1 MLNHHN
7 FKLNETIVEDV
18 TLPSLID
25 GLNTID
31 YRYEG
36 SFPTFEKG
44 SSKEVALS
52 DDILT
57 QATYFD
63 MMQHFIK
70 DDDVL
75 LVNKVHHSLVRMI

>member
-7 FKLNETIVEDV
+7 FKLNETVEDV

-44 SSKEVALS
+44 HQRSR
-52 DDILT
+52 I
-57 QATYFD
+57 
-63 MMQHFIK
+63 I
-70 DDDVL
+70 
-75 LVNKVHHSLVRMI
+75 R